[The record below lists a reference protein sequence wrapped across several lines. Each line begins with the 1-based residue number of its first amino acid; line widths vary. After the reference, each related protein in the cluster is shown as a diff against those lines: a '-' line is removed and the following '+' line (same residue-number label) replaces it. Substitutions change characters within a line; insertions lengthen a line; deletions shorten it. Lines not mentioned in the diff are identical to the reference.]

1 MINYGN
7 GKIYKIINESGDT
20 IYIGSTTQKLCQRY
34 QLHKYK
40 SKNNKI
46 ILIENYAC
54 NSKEELLRKEQDCID
69 EHRHCKLLNKNDAY
83 VSDYKVKKN
92 IYRKKTY
99 EQNRLKIRQRA
110 NEKIECKNCGCI
122 IARLNL
128 SRHMKTRKCQ
138 TIANEKNNQEI
149 YKEID

>member
-1 MINYGN
+1 MIDYGN
-7 GKIYKIINESGDT
+7 GKIYKIINEFGET

-40 SKNNKI
+40 SKTNKI

-54 NSKEELLRKEQDCID
+54 NSKEELLRREQECID
-69 EHRHCKLLNKNDAY
+69 EHRNCKLLNKNDAY
-83 VSDYKVKKN
+83 VDDYKVKKN
-92 IYRKKTY
+92 IYRKKNY
-99 EQNRLKIRQRA
+99 DQHRIKIRQRA

-128 SRHMKTRKCQ
+128 GRHRKTLKCK
-138 TIANEKNNQEI
+138 TIGSNQEI
-149 YKEID
+149 DKEID